1 MISHPDTLLRF
12 ALERMTALRQQSERD
27 RLAAG
32 PRNLFEVVRTRLAPR
47 PRAECCPS
55 CCAAA

>member
-12 ALERMTALRQQSERD
+12 ALERITALRQERERD
-27 RLAAG
+27 RLTAV
-32 PRNLFEVVRTRLAPR
+32 PRNLFDVVRTRLAPR
-47 PRAECCPS
+47 PQAACCPP